1 MNNMGSSNSVVR
13 MDMKSLISADIKLTA
28 ISYTFAATQSLL
40 AEYAKVR
47 YDEEPLYMMIQKSN
61 DNPFGLEIWVIVTIA
76 VVAVAFV
83 LGMIFGYCFCC
94 RKNSPFQCVCCC
106 ACCECRSC
114 CQPRQTSN
122 ESVNADETPADQI
135 GEV

>member
-13 MDMKSLISADIKLTA
+13 MDMQSLISADIKIAA
-28 ISYTFAATQSLL
+28 ISYTFAATQTLL
-40 AEYAKVR
+40 MEYNKVR
-47 YDEEPLYMMIQKSN
+47 FDEEPLYMMIQKS
-61 DNPFGLEIWVIVTIA
+61 DNNSSGLEIWVIVTIA
-76 VVAVAFV
+76 LVAVALV
-83 LGMIFGYCFCC
+83 LGIIIGYCFCC

-122 ESVNADETPADQI
+122 EAVVADETPADQI
-135 GEV
+135 DEV